1 MRNIRNVFIGIVIVI
16 GVIGVGY
23 LLLIQPA
30 INATGNDGVE
40 ATAIVELPTPT
51 LQTFEI
57 VDLLPPDAILA
68 IDQPEFYSV
77 VEADKEYDP
86 NEMVLGV
93 SINRDSRA
101 YSTSFLER
109 HEIVN
114 DEVGG
119 RKIAVT
125 W

>member
-1 MRNIRNVFIGIVIVI
+1 MRYIQNFFIGVIILIVI
-16 GVIGVGY
+16 IGVGY
-23 LLLIQPA
+23 LLIQPA
-30 INATGNDGVE
+30 INTTGIGGVGE
-40 ATAIVELPTPT
+40 TEILELPTPT
-51 LQTFEI
+51 QRTFEI
-57 VDLLPPDAILA
+57 VDLFPSDAILA

-93 SINRDSRA
+93 SINGDSRA
-101 YSTSFLER
+101 YSTPYLEQ

-119 RKIAVT
+119 RKIVVT

>member
-1 MRNIRNVFIGIVIVI
+1 MRNIQNVFIGVVILI
-16 GVIGVGY
+16 GVIGIGY
-23 LLLIQPA
+23 LLIQPA
-30 INATGNDGVE
+30 INTTGIGGVGE
-40 ATAIVELPTPT
+40 TGIVELPTPT
-51 LQTFEI
+51 QRTFEI
-57 VDLLPPDAILA
+57 MDLLPPDAILA

-77 VEADKEYDP
+77 VEADIEYDP

-93 SINRDSRA
+93 SINGDSRA
-101 YSTSFLER
+101 YSTSLLEQ

-119 RKIAVT
+119 RKIVVT